1 MSIDGVSLQASPFVA
16 SYFLFGDQPLS
27 QFERK
32 PVELVIPGDYSFPEV
47 ARSQPTSGYA
57 TIVLDLI
64 SIETTILYAVR
75 RLFDRY
81 KGEVPLVLRDGDGL
95 DWTTQVRIQDLQE
108 HNANRFKALVYI
120 KRPIFD
126 RTATS
131 SDGPRAITASPTSFD
146 LTVGGCV
153 RTYPTFVMTPTVAKT
168 AANDYRFRVREIIAW
183 RSELEGEDSLG
194 AGYPIDI
201 ANDAF
206 DTATEIAAGRM
217 QADGDDLRPFV
228 DGIEF
233 PRRLDGINTDSTK
246 VWVPIHFSPGKSVA
260 MAVAA
265 SGVLPVT
272 GGSWAINDPLND
284 SLEDWPAQGVFRIDN
299 EAVWY
304 GRRTDTE
311 FQLIERDY
319 WNTAAAA
326 HTAGTVARW
335 VEHDI
340 QICYGNSALTV
351 PPLPN
356 FAIDLPLSS
365 NLLHTYTST
374 FTHVGTQRY
383 GQMLPRFTEDNIKSV
398 ELSVGESSAL
408 WFIDKKPGAIALYP
422 FNNVELYVPCGVK
435 VGSGTIAHTVSGG
448 DFSSL
453 VPGSDLALDLRLFG
467 TDIAT
472 GIEKLLARYK
482 KTDRTGAKTL
492 DPDTVL
498 QRLRFN
504 VIYNVITGAYG
515 PDTGGSSHGAVALT
529 ANGIDGAARVGQT
542 FTLDQDVDMFNFAW
556 FATENAGADTRIG
569 EARIHFMRSDAYADW
584 LNQSGS
590 LIMPNAGFT
599 TTRKWVPSAALV
611 PEPVELHSGRHIFL
625 VTAGTAGAG
634 TLSVTDRLA
643 AGSRG
648 ERWNEAALGVW
659 TTEYHKDLLF
669 LIIGDG
675 SVVQP
680 EAPTGMEGY
689 ASFDTIQIT
698 FDDTTPRTPSFM
710 QTAREDIYPIRGRI
724 EHVDQGFYIDVF
736 YLAALTETLTIRTKT
751 KEVFANE
758 TRKQFYP
765 GAITPSDPEQWFYLR
780 GTDVAAD
787 NTVRW
792 TETGVGGGSSLN
804 LTTTWNDQWA

>member
-32 PVELVIPGDYSFPEV
+32 PVELQIPGDFSFPEV

-153 RTYPTFVMTPTVAKT
+153 RTNPTFVMTPTVAKT

-233 PRRLDGINTDSTK
+233 PRRLDGIDTASTK

-265 SGVLPVT
+265 SGSSPAT
-272 GGSWAINDPLND
+272 GASWAIADPLND

-319 WNTAAAA
+319 WNTTAAA

-340 QICYGNSALTV
+340 QIVYGSSGLPV
-351 PPLPN
+351 PTLPN
-356 FAIDLPLSS
+356 FAIDTALST
-365 NLLHTYTST
+365 NLIHQYTST

-398 ELSVGESSAL
+398 ELSVGEGAGGL
-408 WFIDKKPGAIALYP
+408 LFIDKKPGTAGLYP

-435 VGSGTIAHTVSGG
+435 VGSGMIAHTVSGG

-492 DPDTVL
+492 DPDTVQ

-504 VIYNVITGAYG
+504 CIYNVITGVFR
-515 PDTGGSSHGAVALT
+515 DDSTTDAVPLAT
-529 ANGIDGAARVGQT
+529 AGIDGAGRVGQT
-542 FTLDQDVDMFNFAW
+542 FTLDQDVEMFNFAW
-556 FATENAGADTRIG
+556 WAKENAAGDTRNG
-569 EARIHFMRSDAYADW
+569 EARIHFMRSDTYADW
-584 LNQSGS
+584 LNQTGT
-590 LIMPNAGFT
+590 LLLPNAGFST
-599 TTRKWVPSAALV
+599 TYKWVPSAALV
-611 PEPVELHSGRHIFL
+611 PEPLRLHSGRHIFMI
-625 VTAGTAGAG
+625 AGAVAGAG
-634 TLSVTDRLA
+634 TLSVESKLA
-643 AGSRG
+643 IMGRG

-659 TTEYHKDLLF
+659 STEYHKDLEF
-669 LIIGDG
+669 LLIGDG
-675 SVVQP
+675 SIVQP
-680 EAPTGMEGY
+680 EAPSGMEGY
-689 ASFDTIQIT
+689 ASFDTIQVT
-698 FDDTTPRTPSFM
+698 FDDTTPRTPLFM

-724 EHVDQGFYIDVF
+724 EHVDLGTYIDVF

-780 GTDVAAD
+780 GTDVATD
-787 NTVRW
+787 NSIRW
-792 TETGVGGGSSLN
+792 TETGVGGGSSLS
-804 LTTTWNDQWA
+804 LTTSWNDQWA